1 MKIHPA
7 AEVFPLMDDESFQAL
22 KEDIREH
29 GVQENIMEWDGFLL
43 DGRNRLRAM
52 EELDIDPSYHTCEL
66 DTDLSDPW
74 EYAISANLHRR
85 HLTTSQRAMVAAS
98 LAGLKRGRPELNG
111 QKCPFTLSNAQAAK
125 KLTVSPM
132 AVKQA
137 KAVQEQCSKPIQE
150 MVKQGELTVSAAQ
163 NLAKAVPD
171 KKEQA
176 KLAKQGTQAVKTATK
191 KYKNA
196 GARSHETQRWD
207 WEPPLGHAW
216 GNEASLGHK
225 ASRIG

>member
-1 MKIHPA
+1 
-7 AEVFPLMDDESFQAL
+7 
-22 KEDIREH
+22 
-29 GVQENIMEWDGFLL
+29 
-43 DGRNRLRAM
+43 M
-52 EELDIDPSYHTCEL
+52 EELDIPPSHNICEL
-66 DTDLSDPW
+66 DSAVDPW

-111 QKCPFTLSNAQAAK
+111 QKCPSTLSNAQAAK

-191 KYKNA
+191 TKAVVK
-196 GARSHETQRWD
+196 T
-207 WEPPLGHAW
+207 PLEQLYFWWA
-216 GNEASLGHK
+216 K
-225 ASRIG
+225 ASDEEREEFDSIKAVINQER